1 VRQQLNRRGE
11 ESHTPT
17 PARALRFDGD
27 IEYADEI
34 TIMKAMEAGATSN
47 AGQEIHLREF

>member
-1 VRQQLNRRGE
+1 MVQQLNRQGE
-11 ESHTPT
+11 ESHTP
-17 PARALRFDGD
+17 AWALRFDGD

-47 AGQEIHLREF
+47 ARQEIHLREF

>member
-1 VRQQLNRRGE
+1 MGQQLNRPGE
-11 ESHTPT
+11 ESHTPAWA
-17 PARALRFDGD
+17 PVGSD

-34 TIMKAMEAGATSN
+34 TMLKAMKAAGTCD